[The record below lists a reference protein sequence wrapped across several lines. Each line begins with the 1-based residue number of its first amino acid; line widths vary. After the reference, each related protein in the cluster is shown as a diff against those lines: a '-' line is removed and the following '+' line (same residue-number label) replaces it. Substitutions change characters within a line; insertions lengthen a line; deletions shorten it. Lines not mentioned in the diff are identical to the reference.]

1 MDNTEKINF
10 KAKRLEKLVNLYG
23 KEDAYRYIDRNKQA
37 DKLADK
43 IYDTSITETQS
54 ITINIS

>member
-23 KEDAYRYIDRNKQA
+23 KVDAYRYIDGNKQA
-37 DKLADK
+37 NKLADK
-43 IYDTSITETQS
+43 IYDTPITKT
-54 ITINIS
+54 